1 MSYFVC
7 LKPRSGPGR
16 IRTCDTRP
24 RKPLLY
30 PLSYRPVQMETAPR
44 CYRSASG
51 PSNGALQSLAYRI
64 NYAALVMYAVISDIH
79 GNLEALEAVLQD
91 VPDEVE
97 IIYCLGDV
105 IGYGA
110 SPNECCDIVRESG
123 MPLISGNH
131 DLAVTD
137 LETDLNWFNPVAAAA
152 VVWTRE
158 QLSEENAEF
167 LRTRPRMIETEEA
180 LFVHGSVRDPDEYI
194 INAVSAQENLRILK
208 SEYPGVPICFFGHT
222 HVKTV
227 APSPNGPV
235 IAAHTLDLSANGPY
249 LVNPGSVGQ
258 PRDGDTFA
266 SYVLVED
273 EHVTYRFVEY
283 DIETAQAK
291 IRSAGLP
298 GMLADRLA
306 VGR

>member
-1 MSYFVC
+1 
-7 LKPRSGPGR
+7 
-16 IRTCDTRP
+16 
-24 RKPLLY
+24 
-30 PLSYRPVQMETAPR
+30 
-44 CYRSASG
+44 
-51 PSNGALQSLAYRI
+51 
-64 NYAALVMYAVISDIH
+64 MYAVISDIH

-91 VPDEVE
+91 VPDAVE
-97 IIYCLGDV
+97 TVYCLGDV

-110 SPNECCDIVRESG
+110 NPDECCDIVRESG
-123 MPLISGNH
+123 MPAISGNH

-137 LETDLNWFNPVAAAA
+137 LKTDLNWFNPVAAAA
-152 VVWTRE
+152 VVWTRGH
-158 QLSEENAEF
+158 LSEENTEF
-167 LRTRPRMIETEEA
+167 LRTRPRTILTEEA
-180 LFVHGSVRDPDEYI
+180 LFIHGSVRDPDEYI
-194 INAVSAQENLRILK
+194 INAVSAQENLRMLK

-227 APSPNGPV
+227 SPSPNGSV
-235 IAAHTLDLSANGPY
+235 IEAHTLDLSANGPY

-266 SYVLVED
+266 SYVLAED
-273 EHVTYRFVEY
+273 RRVIYRFVEY
-283 DIETAQAK
+283 DIERAQAK

>member
-1 MSYFVC
+1 
-7 LKPRSGPGR
+7 
-16 IRTCDTRP
+16 
-24 RKPLLY
+24 
-30 PLSYRPVQMETAPR
+30 
-44 CYRSASG
+44 
-51 PSNGALQSLAYRI
+51 
-64 NYAALVMYAVISDIH
+64 MYAVVSDIH
-79 GNLEALEAVLQD
+79 GNLEALEAVLRD

-97 IIYCLGDV
+97 TIYCLGDV

-110 SPNECCDIVRESG
+110 SPNECCDLVREVG
-123 MPLISGNH
+123 MPSISGNH

-137 LETDLNWFNPVAAAA
+137 LSTDLAWFNPVAAAA
-152 VVWTRE
+152 VEWTRE
-158 QLSEENAEF
+158 QLTEENARF
-167 LRTRPRMIETEEA
+167 LRGLSRMMQKEGA

-194 INAVSAQENLRILK
+194 INSAAAEDNLDILR
-208 SEYPGVPICFFGHT
+208 SRYPNVPICFFGHT

-235 IAAHTLDLSANGPY
+235 GEAHTLDLSANGPY

-266 SYVLVED
+266 SYVLVEG
-273 EHVTYRFVEY
+273 ERVTYRFVEY
-283 DIETAQAK
+283 DIEKAQAK

-298 GMLADRLA
+298 SMLADRLS

>member
-1 MSYFVC
+1 
-7 LKPRSGPGR
+7 
-16 IRTCDTRP
+16 
-24 RKPLLY
+24 
-30 PLSYRPVQMETAPR
+30 
-44 CYRSASG
+44 
-51 PSNGALQSLAYRI
+51 
-64 NYAALVMYAVISDIH
+64 MYAVISDIH

-91 VPDEVE
+91 VPEGIETV
-97 IIYCLGDV
+97 YCLGDV

-110 SPNECCDIVRESG
+110 NPDECCDIVRESE
-123 MPLISGNH
+123 MPTLSGNH

-152 VVWTRE
+152 VVWTRGH
-158 QLSEENAEF
+158 LSEENTEF
-167 LRTRPRMIETEEA
+167 LRTRPRTILTEEA

-194 INAVSAQENLRILK
+194 INAVSAQENLRILAL
-208 SEYPGVPICFFGHT
+208 EYPGVPICFFGHT
-222 HVKTV
+222 HVKTIS
-227 APSPNGPV
+227 PSPNGSV
-235 IAAHTLDLSANGPY
+235 IEAHTLDLSANGPY

-266 SYVLVED
+266 SYVLAED
-273 EHVTYRFVEY
+273 SRVTYRFVEY
-283 DIETAQAK
+283 DIERAQAK